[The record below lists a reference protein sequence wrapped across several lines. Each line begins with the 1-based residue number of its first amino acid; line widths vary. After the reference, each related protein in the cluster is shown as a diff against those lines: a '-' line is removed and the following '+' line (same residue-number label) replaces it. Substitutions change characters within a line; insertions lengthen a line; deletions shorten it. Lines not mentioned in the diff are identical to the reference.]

1 MSRKSYNQKEHAI
14 SKQPYRE
21 RKRRNVQKITVKFF
35 LNIFCSKNPML
46 YVTYSK
52 SRKYTNTLLDMVDEG
67 LLDKDTVIM
76 ACVKYMSEDEVKD
89 MMECNEF
96 ILDEDEEEED
106 E

>member
-1 MSRKSYNQKEHAI
+1 
-14 SKQPYRE
+14 
-21 RKRRNVQKITVKFF
+21 
-35 LNIFCSKNPML
+35 ML

-67 LLDKDTVIM
+67 LLVKDTVIL

>member
-1 MSRKSYNQKEHAI
+1 
-14 SKQPYRE
+14 
-21 RKRRNVQKITVKFF
+21 
-35 LNIFCSKNPML
+35 ML

-67 LLDKDTVIM
+67 LLDKDTVIL

-96 ILDEDEEEED
+96 ILDEDED

>member
-1 MSRKSYNQKEHAI
+1 
-14 SKQPYRE
+14 
-21 RKRRNVQKITVKFF
+21 
-35 LNIFCSKNPML
+35 ML

-67 LLDKDTVIM
+67 LLDKDTVIL